1 MGERAVT
8 GRVVVAGA
16 SGLIGSAAV
25 EELLA
30 HDWEVVALSRR
41 PPEIESDRS
50 FTHVTV
56 DLTDTADAA
65 HVLGALDGVTH
76 LVYAAVYEKPS
87 LVAGWSDPEQMTTN
101 RRMLDHVLGPLA
113 AAGSLEHVTLMQG
126 TKAYGVHLHPIPVP
140 ARERYPRDA
149 HENFYWHQEDRLRGL
164 ADRAGF
170 AWTILRPV
178 QVVGP
183 AYGVA
188 YCTPPVIGAFAALCA
203 ETGMP
208 FGFPGGSINP
218 VKQAADVRVVAQA
231 IRWAAT
237 APAARGE
244 HFNLTN
250 GEVFSWQ
257 QLWPVFA
264 EAMGVEAAE
273 PQPRSLGAEL
283 PGLAPVW
290 DRIVERHRLRPLS
303 LLELLGQSHLYADYT
318 FGFGVT
324 SPPPPALVSTIK
336 VKQAGF
342 TVVQDTEDT
351 FRHALRTLV
360 ARQVLPDLT
369 GARP

>member
-1 MGERAVT
+1 MIGS
-8 GRVVVAGA
+8 VVVAGA
-16 SGLIGSAAV
+16 SGLIGTAAI

-30 HDWEVVALSRR
+30 HDWDVVALSRR
-41 PPEIESDRS
+41 PPEVDSDRP
-50 FTHVTV
+50 FTH
-56 DLTDTADAA
+56 L
-65 HVLGALDGVTH
+65 ALDVTDGAATAAALGGLTGVTH
-76 LVYAAVYEKPS
+76 LVYAAAYEKPS
-87 LVAGWSDPEQMTTN
+87 LVAGWSDPEQMATN
-101 RRMLDHVLGPLA
+101 RRMLAHVLTPLA
-113 AAGSLEHVTLMQG
+113 ATGTLEHVTLMQG

-140 ARERYPRDA
+140 ARERQPRDP
-149 HENFYWHQEDRLRGL
+149 HENFYWHQEDLMREL

-188 YCTPPVIGAFAALCA
+188 YCTPPVIGTFAALCA

-208 FGFPGGSINP
+208 FGFPGGAINP

-231 IRWAAT
+231 IRWAAI

-264 EAMGVEAAE
+264 DAMGVEVAD

-283 PGLAPVW
+283 PALAARW
-290 DRIVERHRLRPLS
+290 DRIVGRHGLRPLS
-303 LLELLGQSHLYADYT
+303 LLQVLGQSHLYADYT
-318 FGFGVT
+318 FGYGIT
-324 SPPPPALVSTIK
+324 TTPPPALVSTIK

-342 TVVQDTEDT
+342 GVVQDTEDT
-351 FRHALRTLV
+351 FRHALATLV
-360 ARQVLPDLT
+360 ARGVLPDLK
-369 GARP
+369 GAR

>member
-1 MGERAVT
+1 MN
-8 GRVVVAGA
+8 RVVVAGA
-16 SGLIGSAAV
+16 SGLIGTAAI

-30 HDWEVVALSRR
+30 HGWDVVALSRR
-41 PPEIESDRS
+41 PPEVVADRP
-50 FTHVTV
+50 FTHIPL
-56 DLTDTADAA
+56 DLTDGPATAAA
-65 HVLGALDGVTH
+65 LAAVDGVSH
-76 LVYAAVYEKPS
+76 LVHAAAYEKPG
-87 LVAGWSDPEQMTTN
+87 LVAGWSDPEQMATN
-101 RRMLDHVLGPLA
+101 RRMLDHVLTPLA

-140 ARERYPRDA
+140 ARERAPRDP
-149 HENFYWHQEDRLRGL
+149 HENFYWHQEDLMRERAER
-164 ADRAGF
+164 ADF

-188 YCTPPVIGAFAALCA
+188 YCTPPVIGAYAALCA

-208 FGFPGGSINP
+208 FAFPGGATHP
-218 VKQAADVRVVAQA
+218 VKQAADARVVARA
-231 IRWAAT
+231 IRWATT
-237 APAARGE
+237 APTARGE

-264 EAMGVEAAE
+264 ETMGVEAAD
-273 PQPRSLGAEL
+273 PQPRSLGVEL
-283 PGLAPVW
+283 PGLAATW
-290 DRIVERHRLRPLS
+290 DRIVERHGLRPLS
-303 LLELLGQSHLYADYT
+303 LLDVLGQSHLYADYT

-324 SPPPPALVSTIK
+324 TTPPPALVSTIK

-351 FRHALRTLV
+351 FRHALETLV
-360 ARQVLPDLT
+360 ARRVLPDLT
-369 GARP
+369 GGRS